1 MSHQHSAFWFAVV
14 IFATFAPIGFA
25 SDHQGKSFTG
35 RVTASTISRRF
46 EADTIIAQVDPRF
59 VLNIEITASTD
70 STVKVREVKKVAIH
84 SPVITFGAAGPI
96 GREVRCTITKP
107 AEEGRLAS
115 GHLTVTPK

>member
-1 MSHQHSAFWFAVV
+1 MSHQNSVYWFAAVLFV
-14 IFATFAPIGFA
+14 TFASGGFG
-25 SDHQGKSFTG
+25 SEQQGKSFRG

-46 EADTIIAQVDPRF
+46 VANTIIAQVDPRF
-59 VLNIEITASTD
+59 VLTIEVTASTD
-70 STVKVREVKKVAIH
+70 STVKVGEIKRVAIH
-84 SPVITFGAAGPI
+84 SPVITFGTAGPI